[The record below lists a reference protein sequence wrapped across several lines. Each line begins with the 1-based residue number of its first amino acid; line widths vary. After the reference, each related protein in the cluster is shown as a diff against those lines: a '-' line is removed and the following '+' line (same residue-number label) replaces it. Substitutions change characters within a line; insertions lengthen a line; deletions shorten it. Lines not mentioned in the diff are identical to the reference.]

1 MDIRNV
7 PLSVYG
13 SYMALAYYKD
23 DKCNF
28 RGVKDEALYLKSL
41 RGKSRSTPAV
51 CKILPLIDGQEADFT
66 YEADYFTLK
75 LILLEGV

>member
-41 RGKSRSTPAV
+41 HP
-51 CKILPLIDGQEADFT
+51 
-66 YEADYFTLK
+66 
-75 LILLEGV
+75 